1 MRDPRPA
8 APASPWLIVL
18 CLAAVYVIWGTT
30 YYAIKV
36 GVSDAA
42 PYFLLGTR
50 FVAAGVLLIAFLRLR
65 GVPWPTLVQWRGAAV
80 LGVILLV
87 LGLGSVTVA
96 EQWVSSGATV
106 ALISV
111 MPLMTAVWS
120 GVFGRWP
127 RPIEW
132 LAIAIGAA
140 ATLFMV
146 AGEDLRASP
155 LGTGLILFACCAWAF
170 GSVITPRV
178 RVAHGAMGFAAEMLI
193 GGLVG
198 LAVSAGLDEP
208 WALPRSAPVW
218 YAWGY
223 LVVFGSLIAFSA
235 YRTLIERANPTL
247 ASTYAYVNPPVALLV
262 GWWLGDERFSS
273 NVLTGLPIVLGAVGL
288 LAWAQFRSAE
298 SAPAALSPHGSPKPA
313 DAP

>member
-1 MRDPRPA
+1 M
-8 APASPWLIVL
+8 ASPWLIVA
-18 CLAAVYVIWGTT
+18 CLAAVYIVWGTT

-50 FVAAGVLLIAFLRLR
+50 FVAAGAILIAFLKLR
-65 GVPWPTLVQWRGAAV
+65 GVPWPTLPQWRGATI
-80 LGVILLV
+80 LGIVLLV

-111 MPLMTAVWS
+111 MPLMTALWS

-140 ATLFMV
+140 GTLFMV
-146 AGEDLRASP
+146 AGADLRASP
-155 LGTGLILFACCAWAF
+155 LGTGLILFACCTWAF
-170 GSVITPRV
+170 GSVISPRIEA
-178 RVAHGAMGFAAEMLI
+178 AHGAMGFAAEMLV

-198 LAVSAGLDEP
+198 LAISAAIGER
-208 WALPRSAPVW
+208 WILPDSDAVW
-218 YAWGY
+218 WAWGY

-247 ASTYAYVNPPVALLV
+247 AATYAYVNPPVALLV
-262 GWWLGDERFSS
+262 GWWLGDERFSP
-273 NVLTGLPIVLGAVGL
+273 NVLIGLPVVLGAVGL
-288 LAWAQFRSAE
+288 LAWAQFR
-298 SAPAALSPHGSPKPA
+298 AAARKPA
-313 DAP
+313 EASASV